1 MIEPA
6 KAVLARGPFAGDEG
20 AGGGKVGRLSDVST
34 IAGVGEPLVG
44 VPAAVRMAV
53 QVLDVDLLARVQSQA
68 GGALLVLT
76 ELVEAAWLPCLSKP
90 YLRNERQT

>member
-1 MIEPA
+1 
-6 KAVLARGPFAGDEG
+6 
-20 AGGGKVGRLSDVST
+20 
-34 IAGVGEPLVG
+34 
-44 VPAAVRMAV
+44 MAV